1 MNKATVGYVLIGIAL
16 FMLMGMFRAHL
27 PSAGAFIGAFLF
39 MVALP
44 GAGGAWLVYTGGK
57 EKKALAGNKAALG
70 RKTLEAEILNLA
82 RQRQG
87 RLTVVEVVSEFALD
101 TAEAEAL
108 LDSLAQQ
115 RHADYEVTDSGLMV
129 YSFPELQ
136 QLSEK
141 SSSRRIEDA

>member
-1 MNKATVGYVLIGIAL
+1 MVVG
-16 FMLMGMFRAHL
+16 
-27 PSAGAFIGAFLF
+27 
-39 MVALP
+39 VA
-44 GAGGAWLVYTGGK
+44 V
-57 EKKALAGNKAALG
+57 
-70 RKTLEAEILNLA
+70 
-82 RQRQG
+82 
-87 RLTVVEVVSEFALD
+87 FAVD